1 MNPMSSD
8 GIEHDES
15 AHRFV
20 LGRDGVESYLLYRP
34 IDPLAMDFVSTWVHP
49 QLRGRGI
56 GSRIVEHALEWA
68 KVRGLKIVPTCWF
81 VDEFIERN
89 PKYAAMVSDRGRSR
103 EVS

>member
-1 MNPMSSD
+1 MNPMASD
-8 GIEHDES
+8 GIQHDES